1 MVKLP
6 WIYCPF
12 SHAQFPIIIYNMIK
26 TIEQNPDIYNKVS
39 LCEQNYQLFKKLN
52 SPFGEIVILKSYV
65 TLQEIFVKEKR
76 FKCFETFKEN
86 ITRAK

>member
-1 MVKLP
+1 
-6 WIYCPF
+6 
-12 SHAQFPIIIYNMIK
+12 MIK

-39 LCEQNYQLFKKLN
+39 VCEQNYQLFKKLN

-86 ITRAK
+86 ITRAKQRISLKNSNLIECLDYSTIS